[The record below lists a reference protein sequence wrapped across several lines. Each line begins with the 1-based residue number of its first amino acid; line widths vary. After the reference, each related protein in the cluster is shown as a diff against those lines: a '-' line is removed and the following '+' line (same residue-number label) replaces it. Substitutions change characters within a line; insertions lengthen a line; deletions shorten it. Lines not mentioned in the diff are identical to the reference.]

1 MAYVKNMAA
10 WPGAGLALIVLML
23 PGLVRADV
31 VGDAEDWFNK
41 ISTMQADF
49 IQVASDGSTASGV
62 IHLRRP
68 HQMKIVYDLEE
79 PLILLTTR
87 IWIHVDRPNDRTVT
101 SYPISETP
109 LSLLLKKEVR
119 LRSDAFTTSSNV
131 ENGIVRVLLAKETG
145 EAAGE
150 LTLEFTEKPFVLR
163 KWTIRDAADVTTTV
177 TLQNMRFGHQY
188 ENRMFARPDYTPDR
202 QQLIPRCITGHSYAT
217 CHLEHQFCPSA
228 DRSRLPRF

>member
-1 MAYVKNMAA
+1 MHLYLKKMVAWLAA
-10 WPGAGLALIVLML
+10 ALSFIVLAL
-23 PGLVRADV
+23 PGMARADV
-31 VGDAEDWFNK
+31 VSEAEDWFNG

-49 IQVASDGSTASGV
+49 IQVASDGTTASGV

-87 IWIHVDRPNDRTVT
+87 IWIHVDRPNDKTVT

-109 LSLLLKKEVR
+109 LSLLLKKDVR
-119 LRSDAFTTSSNV
+119 LRSDEFTTSSNV
-131 ENGIVRVLLAKETG
+131 QTGIVRVMLAKETG

-188 ENRMFARPDYTPDR
+188 ENKMFARPDYTP
-202 QQLIPRCITGHSYAT
+202 TGSN
-217 CHLEHQFCPSA
+217 
-228 DRSRLPRF
+228 

>member
-1 MAYVKNMAA
+1 MHLYVKTMAYVKNIAA

-188 ENRMFARPDYTPDR
+188 ENKMFARPDYT
-202 QQLIPRCITGHSYAT
+202 LTGSN
-217 CHLEHQFCPSA
+217 
-228 DRSRLPRF
+228 

>member
-1 MAYVKNMAA
+1 MHLYLKKMVAWLAA
-10 WPGAGLALIVLML
+10 ALSFIVLAL
-23 PGLVRADV
+23 PGMARADV
-31 VGDAEDWFNK
+31 VSEAEDWFNG

-49 IQVASDGSTASGV
+49 IQVASDGTTASGV

-87 IWIHVDRPNDRTVT
+87 IWIHVDRPNDKTVT

-109 LSLLLKKEVR
+109 LSLLLKKDVR
-119 LRSDAFTTSSNV
+119 LRSDEFTTSSNV
-131 ENGIVRVLLAKETG
+131 QNGIVRVMLAKETG

-177 TLQNMRFGHQY
+177 MLQNMRFGHQY
-188 ENRMFARPDYTPDR
+188 ENKMFARPDYTP
-202 QQLIPRCITGHSYAT
+202 TGSN
-217 CHLEHQFCPSA
+217 
-228 DRSRLPRF
+228 

>member
-1 MAYVKNMAA
+1 MHLYVKTMAYVKNMVA

-188 ENRMFARPDYTPDR
+188 ENKMFARPDYT
-202 QQLIPRCITGHSYAT
+202 LTGSN
-217 CHLEHQFCPSA
+217 
-228 DRSRLPRF
+228 

>member
-1 MAYVKNMAA
+1 MHLYLKKMVACLAA
-10 WPGAGLALIVLML
+10 TLSFIVLAL
-23 PGLVRADV
+23 PGMARADV
-31 VGDAEDWFNK
+31 VSEAEDWFNG

-49 IQVASDGSTASGV
+49 IQVASDGTTASGV

-87 IWIHVDRPNDRTVT
+87 IWIHVDRPNDKTVT

-109 LSLLLKKEVR
+109 LSLLLKKDVR
-119 LRSDAFTTSSNV
+119 LRSDEFTTSSNV
-131 ENGIVRVLLAKETG
+131 QNGIVRVMLAKETG

-188 ENRMFARPDYTPDR
+188 ENKMFARPDYTP
-202 QQLIPRCITGHSYAT
+202 TGSN
-217 CHLEHQFCPSA
+217 
-228 DRSRLPRF
+228 

>member
-1 MAYVKNMAA
+1 MHLYLKKMVAWLAA
-10 WPGAGLALIVLML
+10 ALSFIVLAL
-23 PGLVRADV
+23 PGMARADV
-31 VGDAEDWFNK
+31 VSEAEDWFNG

-49 IQVASDGSTASGV
+49 IQVASDGTTASGV

-87 IWIHVDRPNDRTVT
+87 IWIHVDRPNEKTVT

-109 LSLLLKKEVR
+109 LSLLLKKDVR
-119 LRSDAFTTSSNV
+119 LRSDEFTTSSNV
-131 ENGIVRVLLAKETG
+131 QNGIVRVMLAKETG

-188 ENRMFARPDYTPDR
+188 ENKMFARPDYT
-202 QQLIPRCITGHSYAT
+202 LTGSN
-217 CHLEHQFCPSA
+217 
-228 DRSRLPRF
+228 

>member
-1 MAYVKNMAA
+1 MHLYLKKMVAWLAA
-10 WPGAGLALIVLML
+10 AMSFVVLAL
-23 PGLVRADV
+23 PGMARADV
-31 VGDAEDWFNK
+31 VSEAEDWFNG

-49 IQVASDGSTASGV
+49 IQVASDGTTASGV

-87 IWIHVDRPNDRTVT
+87 IWIHVDRPNDKTVT

-109 LSLLLKKEVR
+109 LSLLLKKDVR
-119 LRSDAFTTSSNV
+119 LRSDEFTTSSNV
-131 ENGIVRVLLAKETG
+131 QNGIVRVMLAKETG

-188 ENRMFARPDYTPDR
+188 ENKMFARPDYTP
-202 QQLIPRCITGHSYAT
+202 TGSN
-217 CHLEHQFCPSA
+217 
-228 DRSRLPRF
+228 

>member
-1 MAYVKNMAA
+1 MHLYLKKMVAWLAA
-10 WPGAGLALIVLML
+10 ALSFIVLAL
-23 PGLVRADV
+23 PGMARADV
-31 VGDAEDWFNK
+31 VSEAEDWFNG

-49 IQVASDGSTASGV
+49 IQVASDGTTASGV

-87 IWIHVDRPNDRTVT
+87 IWIHVDRPNDKTVT

-109 LSLLLKKEVR
+109 LSLMLKKDVR
-119 LRSDAFTTSSNV
+119 LRSDEFTTSSNV
-131 ENGIVRVLLAKETG
+131 QNGIVRVMLAKETG

-188 ENRMFARPDYTPDR
+188 ENKMFARPDYT
-202 QQLIPRCITGHSYAT
+202 LTGSN
-217 CHLEHQFCPSA
+217 
-228 DRSRLPRF
+228 

>member
-1 MAYVKNMAA
+1 MHLYLKKMVAWLAA
-10 WPGAGLALIVLML
+10 ALSFIVLAL
-23 PGLVRADV
+23 PGMARADV
-31 VGDAEDWFNK
+31 VSEAEDWFK
-41 ISTMQADF
+41 GISTMQADF
-49 IQVASDGSTASGV
+49 IQVASDGTTASGV

-87 IWIHVDRPNDRTVT
+87 IWIHVDRPNDKTVT

-109 LSLLLKKEVR
+109 LSLLLKKDVR
-119 LRSDAFTTSSNV
+119 LRSDEFTTSSNV
-131 ENGIVRVLLAKETG
+131 QNGIVRVMLAKETG

-188 ENRMFARPDYTPDR
+188 ENKMFARPDYT
-202 QQLIPRCITGHSYAT
+202 LTGGN
-217 CHLEHQFCPSA
+217 
-228 DRSRLPRF
+228 

>member
-1 MAYVKNMAA
+1 MHLYLKKMVAWLAA
-10 WPGAGLALIVLML
+10 ALSFIVLAL
-23 PGLVRADV
+23 PGIARADV
-31 VGDAEDWFNK
+31 VSEAEDWFNG

-49 IQVASDGSTASGV
+49 IQVASDGTTASGV

-87 IWIHVDRPNDRTVT
+87 IWIHVDRPNDKTVT

-109 LSLLLKKEVR
+109 LSLLLKKDVR
-119 LRSDAFTTSSNV
+119 LRSDEFTTSSNV
-131 ENGIVRVLLAKETG
+131 QNGIVRLMLAKETG

-188 ENRMFARPDYTPDR
+188 ENKMFARPDYMP
-202 QQLIPRCITGHSYAT
+202 TGSN
-217 CHLEHQFCPSA
+217 
-228 DRSRLPRF
+228 

>member
-1 MAYVKNMAA
+1 MHLYLKKMVAWLAA
-10 WPGAGLALIVLML
+10 ALSFIVLAL
-23 PGLVRADV
+23 PGMARADV
-31 VGDAEDWFNK
+31 VSEAEDWFNG

-49 IQVASDGSTASGV
+49 IQVASDGTTASGV

-87 IWIHVDRPNDRTVT
+87 IWIHVDRPNDKTVT

-109 LSLLLKKEVR
+109 LSLLLKKDVR
-119 LRSDAFTTSSNV
+119 LRSDEFTTSSNV
-131 ENGIVRVLLAKETG
+131 QNGIVRVMLAKETG
-145 EAAGE
+145 KAAGE

-188 ENRMFARPDYTPDR
+188 ENKMFARPDYTP
-202 QQLIPRCITGHSYAT
+202 TGSN
-217 CHLEHQFCPSA
+217 
-228 DRSRLPRF
+228 

>member
-1 MAYVKNMAA
+1 MHLYVKTMAYVKNMAA
-10 WPGAGLALIVLML
+10 WPGAGLTLIVLML

-188 ENRMFARPDYTPDR
+188 ENKMFARPDYT
-202 QQLIPRCITGHSYAT
+202 LTGSN
-217 CHLEHQFCPSA
+217 
-228 DRSRLPRF
+228 

>member
-1 MAYVKNMAA
+1 MHLYVKTMAYVKNMAA
-10 WPGAGLALIVLML
+10 CSGAGLALIVLML

-188 ENRMFARPDYTPDR
+188 ENKMFARPDYTP
-202 QQLIPRCITGHSYAT
+202 TGSN
-217 CHLEHQFCPSA
+217 
-228 DRSRLPRF
+228 

>member
-1 MAYVKNMAA
+1 MHLYLKKMVAWLAA
-10 WPGAGLALIVLML
+10 AMSFVVLAL
-23 PGLVRADV
+23 PGMARADV
-31 VGDAEDWFNK
+31 VSEAEDWFK
-41 ISTMQADF
+41 GISTMQADF
-49 IQVASDGSTASGV
+49 IQVASDGTTASGV

-87 IWIHVDRPNDRTVT
+87 IWIHVDRPNDKTVT

-109 LSLLLKKEVR
+109 LSLLLKKDVR
-119 LRSDAFTTSSNV
+119 LRSDEFTTSSNV
-131 ENGIVRVLLAKETG
+131 QNGIVRVMLAKETG

-188 ENRMFARPDYTPDR
+188 ENKMFARPDYTP
-202 QQLIPRCITGHSYAT
+202 TGSN
-217 CHLEHQFCPSA
+217 
-228 DRSRLPRF
+228 

>member
-1 MAYVKNMAA
+1 MHLYVKIMAYVKNMAA

-188 ENRMFARPDYTPDR
+188 ENRMFARPDYT
-202 QQLIPRCITGHSYAT
+202 LTGSN
-217 CHLEHQFCPSA
+217 
-228 DRSRLPRF
+228 

>member
-1 MAYVKNMAA
+1 MHLYLKKMVAWLAA
-10 WPGAGLALIVLML
+10 ALSFIVLAL
-23 PGLVRADV
+23 PGMAHADV
-31 VGDAEDWFNK
+31 VSEAEDWFNG

-49 IQVASDGSTASGV
+49 IQVASDGTTASGV

-87 IWIHVDRPNDRTVT
+87 IWIHVDRPNDKTVT

-109 LSLLLKKEVR
+109 LSLLLKKDVR
-119 LRSDAFTTSSNV
+119 LRSDEFTTSSNV
-131 ENGIVRVLLAKETG
+131 QNGIVRVMLAKETG

-188 ENRMFARPDYTPDR
+188 ENKMFVRPDYTP
-202 QQLIPRCITGHSYAT
+202 TGSN
-217 CHLEHQFCPSA
+217 
-228 DRSRLPRF
+228 

>member
-1 MAYVKNMAA
+1 MHLYLKNMVAWLAA
-10 WPGAGLALIVLML
+10 ALSFILLAL
-23 PGLVRADV
+23 PGMVRADV
-31 VGDAEDWFNK
+31 VSEAEDWFNG
-41 ISTMQADF
+41 ISTMQANF
-49 IQVASDGSTASGV
+49 IQVASDGTTASGV

-87 IWIHVDRPNDRTVT
+87 IWIHVDRPNDKTVT

-109 LSLLLKKEVR
+109 LSLLLKKDVR
-119 LRSDAFTTSSNV
+119 LRSDEFTTSSNV
-131 ENGIVRVLLAKETG
+131 QNGIVRVMLAKETG

-188 ENRMFARPDYTPDR
+188 ENKMFARPDYTP
-202 QQLIPRCITGHSYAT
+202 TGSN
-217 CHLEHQFCPSA
+217 
-228 DRSRLPRF
+228 

>member
-1 MAYVKNMAA
+1 MHLYVKIMAYVKNMAA
-10 WPGAGLALIVLML
+10 WLGAGLALIVLML

-188 ENRMFARPDYTPDR
+188 ENKMFARPDYT
-202 QQLIPRCITGHSYAT
+202 LTGSN
-217 CHLEHQFCPSA
+217 
-228 DRSRLPRF
+228 

>member
-1 MAYVKNMAA
+1 MHLYVKTMAYVKNMAA

-163 KWTIRDAADVTTTV
+163 KWTIRDAADVSTTV

-188 ENRMFARPDYTPDR
+188 ENKMFARPDYT
-202 QQLIPRCITGHSYAT
+202 LTGSN
-217 CHLEHQFCPSA
+217 
-228 DRSRLPRF
+228 

>member
-1 MAYVKNMAA
+1 MAYVKNMAV

-188 ENRMFARPDYTPDR
+188 ENKMFARPDYT
-202 QQLIPRCITGHSYAT
+202 LTGSN
-217 CHLEHQFCPSA
+217 
-228 DRSRLPRF
+228 

>member
-1 MAYVKNMAA
+1 MHLYLKKMVAWLAA
-10 WPGAGLALIVLML
+10 ALSFIVLALPGMASADIVSE
-23 PGLVRADV
+23 
-31 VGDAEDWFNK
+31 AEDWFNG
-41 ISTMQADF
+41 ISTMQANF
-49 IQVASDGSTASGV
+49 IQVASDGTTASGV

-87 IWIHVDRPNDRTVT
+87 IWIHVDRPNDKTVT

-109 LSLLLKKEVR
+109 LSSLLKKDVR
-119 LRSDAFTTSSNV
+119 LRSDEFTTSSNV
-131 ENGIVRVLLAKETG
+131 QNGIVRVMLAKETG

-188 ENRMFARPDYTPDR
+188 ENKMFARPDYTPTD
-202 QQLIPRCITGHSYAT
+202 SN
-217 CHLEHQFCPSA
+217 
-228 DRSRLPRF
+228 

>member
-1 MAYVKNMAA
+1 MHLYVKTMAYVKNMAA

-188 ENRMFARPDYTPDR
+188 ENRMFARPDYT
-202 QQLIPRCITGHSYAT
+202 LTGSN
-217 CHLEHQFCPSA
+217 
-228 DRSRLPRF
+228 

>member
-1 MAYVKNMAA
+1 MHLYVKIMAYVKNMAA

-163 KWTIRDAADVTTTV
+163 KWTVRDAADVTTTV

-188 ENRMFARPDYTPDR
+188 ENRMFARPDYT
-202 QQLIPRCITGHSYAT
+202 LTGSN
-217 CHLEHQFCPSA
+217 
-228 DRSRLPRF
+228 

>member
-1 MAYVKNMAA
+1 MHLYLKKMVAWLAA
-10 WPGAGLALIVLML
+10 ALSFIVLAL
-23 PGLVRADV
+23 PGMARADV
-31 VGDAEDWFNK
+31 VSEAEDWFNG

-49 IQVASDGSTASGV
+49 IQVASDGTTASGV

-87 IWIHVDRPNDRTVT
+87 IWIHVDRPNDKTVT

-109 LSLLLKKEVR
+109 LSLLLKKDVR
-119 LRSDAFTTSSNV
+119 LRSDEFTTSSNV
-131 ENGIVRVLLAKETG
+131 QNGIVRVMLAKETG

-188 ENRMFARPDYTPDR
+188 ENKMFARPDYT
-202 QQLIPRCITGHSYAT
+202 LTGSN
-217 CHLEHQFCPSA
+217 
-228 DRSRLPRF
+228 

>member
-1 MAYVKNMAA
+1 MHLYLKKMVAWLAA
-10 WPGAGLALIVLML
+10 ALSFIVLAL
-23 PGLVRADV
+23 PGMARADV
-31 VGDAEDWFNK
+31 VSEAEDWFNG

-49 IQVASDGSTASGV
+49 IQVASDGTTASGV

-87 IWIHVDRPNDRTVT
+87 IWIHVDRPNDKTVT

-109 LSLLLKKEVR
+109 LSLLLKKDVR
-119 LRSDAFTTSSNV
+119 LRSDEFTTSINV
-131 ENGIVRVLLAKETG
+131 QNGIVRVMLAKETG

-188 ENRMFARPDYTPDR
+188 ENKMFARPDYTP
-202 QQLIPRCITGHSYAT
+202 TGSN
-217 CHLEHQFCPSA
+217 
-228 DRSRLPRF
+228 

>member
-1 MAYVKNMAA
+1 MHLYLKKMVAWLAA
-10 WPGAGLALIVLML
+10 ALSFIVLAL
-23 PGLVRADV
+23 PGMARADV
-31 VGDAEDWFNK
+31 VSEAEDWFNG

-49 IQVASDGSTASGV
+49 IQVASDGTTASGV

-87 IWIHVDRPNDRTVT
+87 IWIHVDRPNDKTVT

-109 LSLLLKKEVR
+109 LSLLLKKDVR
-119 LRSDAFTTSSNV
+119 LRSDEFTTSSNV
-131 ENGIVRVLLAKETG
+131 QNGIVRVMLAKETG

-188 ENRMFARPDYTPDR
+188 ENKMFARPDYTP
-202 QQLIPRCITGHSYAT
+202 TGSN
-217 CHLEHQFCPSA
+217 
-228 DRSRLPRF
+228 

>member
-49 IQVASDGSTASGV
+49 IQVASDGSNASGV

-188 ENRMFARPDYTPDR
+188 ENRMFARPDYT
-202 QQLIPRCITGHSYAT
+202 LTGSN
-217 CHLEHQFCPSA
+217 
-228 DRSRLPRF
+228 

>member
-1 MAYVKNMAA
+1 MHLYLKKMVAWLAA
-10 WPGAGLALIVLML
+10 ALSFIVLAL
-23 PGLVRADV
+23 PGMARADFV
-31 VGDAEDWFNK
+31 SEAEDWFNG

-49 IQVASDGSTASGV
+49 IQVASDGTTASGV

-87 IWIHVDRPNDRTVT
+87 IWIHVDRPNDKTVT

-109 LSLLLKKEVR
+109 LSLLLKKDVR
-119 LRSDAFTTSSNV
+119 LRSDEFTTSSNV
-131 ENGIVRVLLAKETG
+131 QNGIVRVMLAKETG

-188 ENRMFARPDYTPDR
+188 ENKMFARPDYTP
-202 QQLIPRCITGHSYAT
+202 TGSN
-217 CHLEHQFCPSA
+217 
-228 DRSRLPRF
+228 